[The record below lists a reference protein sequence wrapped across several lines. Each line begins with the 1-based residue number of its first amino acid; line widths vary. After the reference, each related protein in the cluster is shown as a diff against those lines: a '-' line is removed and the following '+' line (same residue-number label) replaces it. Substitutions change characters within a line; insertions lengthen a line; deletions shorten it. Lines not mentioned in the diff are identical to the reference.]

1 MLLLQLHRNP
11 QIPARLF
18 FKEAFFMTAS
28 MNASNEAKRFYITTP
43 IYYPSANLHIGHAYC
58 TVMAD
63 TMTRY
68 KRMQGYETYFLT
80 GSDEHGQKI
89 ERVAK
94 AEGVTPIEYT
104 DKIVATFQALWERL
118 LISNDDFI
126 RTTQPRHMEVVQ
138 KIFTTIYEKGDIY
151 KSEYEGHYCTP
162 CETFFTERQLEDG
175 NCPDCG
181 RPTELIKEESYF
193 FKMSKYQDQLLQ
205 YIEDH
210 PDFIQPVARRN
221 EMINFI
227 KQGLEDLC
235 ISRTTFDWGIPVPIN
250 EKHVIYV
257 WFDALTNYISAL
269 GYGTDNDELY
279 QKFWPAN
286 IHLVG
291 KDIARFHAIIW
302 PCILMA
308 ADLPLPKQVFG
319 HGWVLLNSGKMSK
332 SKGNVVD
339 PNVLLDKYGVD
350 AIRYFLLREIS
361 TGSDGY
367 YSEEA
372 LVNRIN
378 IDLAND
384 YGNLVSRSV
393 AMIDKY
399 FDGIVPAPADTPA
412 SEFDAELKALAETV
426 GVDAAEYLE
435 KMDFPNALASIWKLI
450 SRANKYIDETAP
462 WVLAKDESKK
472 AALGTVMYNL
482 MECIRMS
489 TILLAPFMPLVPGKV
504 AEQTGQTLEGRTW
517 ADGCTWGNVETGVK
531 VNKKEAIFP
540 RIDPKSLDLPKE
552 EVKAEAPKVEAKKE
566 PKQDAPKEE
575 TPAEA
580 KAEITYDDF
589 AKLDLRVVEVL
600 ECSKVEK
607 ADKLLQFKLKM
618 GDEIRTVVSGIA
630 KFYESPEELVG
641 KKLVLVANLAPKKIR
656 GIVSHGM
663 LLSAATDDDS
673 LLQVLQVTHE
683 DIPSGATVC

>member
-1 MLLLQLHRNP
+1 MP
-11 QIPARLF
+11 
-18 FKEAFFMTAS
+18 EST
-28 MNASNEAKRFYITTP
+28 NEPKRFYITTP

-138 KIFTTIYEKGDIY
+138 KIFQTIYEKGDIY

-162 CETFFTERQLEDG
+162 CETFFTERQLVEG

-250 EKHVIYV
+250 DKHVIYV

-269 GYGTDNDELY
+269 GYGTDNDDLY
-279 QKFWPAN
+279 QKFWPAD

-399 FDGIVPAPADTPA
+399 FDGIVPAPAAAPA
-412 SEFDAELKALAETV
+412 SEFDAELKTLAETV
-426 GVDAAEYLE
+426 GIDAAAYLE
-435 KMDFPNALASIWKLI
+435 KMDFPNALASIWRLI

-472 AALGTVMYNL
+472 ADLGTVLYNL

-504 AEQTGQTLEGRTW
+504 AEQTGQHLEGCTW

-531 VNKKEAIFP
+531 VCKKEAIFP

-552 EVKAEAPKVEAKKE
+552 EVKAEAPKAEAKKE
-566 PKQDAPKEE
+566 TKKEE
-575 TPAEA
+575 KPEETAEG

-630 KFYESPEELVG
+630 KFYENPEELVG

-656 GIVSHGM
+656 GIMSHGM

>member
-1 MLLLQLHRNP
+1 
-11 QIPARLF
+11 
-18 FKEAFFMTAS
+18 MTESA
-28 MNASNEAKRFYITTP
+28 ETKRFYITTP

-138 KIFTTIYEKGDIY
+138 KIFQTIYEKGDIY

-162 CETFFTERQLEDG
+162 CETFFTERQLVDG

-181 RPTELIKEESYF
+181 RPTEVIKEESYF

-250 EKHVIYV
+250 DKHVIYV

-269 GYGTDNDELY
+269 GYTTDNDELF
-279 QKFWPAN
+279 QKFWPAD

-399 FDGIVPAPADTPA
+399 FEGIVPAPASSPA
-412 SEFDAELKALAETV
+412 SEFDADLKALAETV
-426 GVDAAEYLE
+426 GNDAAAYLE

-472 AALGTVMYNL
+472 ADLGTVLYNL
-482 MECIRMS
+482 MECIRIS
-489 TILLAPFMPLVPGKV
+489 TILLTPFMPLVPGKV
-504 AEQTGQTLEGRTW
+504 AEQTGQHLEGRTW

-531 VNKKEAIFP
+531 VCKKEAIFP
-540 RIDPKSLDLPKE
+540 RIDPKTLDLPKE
-552 EVKAEAPKVEAKKE
+552 EAKADAPAKEAKKE
-566 PKQDAPKEE
+566 AKQEAKKED
-575 TPAEA
+575 TPAAEG

-630 KFYESPEELVG
+630 KFYENPEALLG

-656 GIVSHGM
+656 GIMSHGM

-683 DIPSGATVC
+683 DIPSGSTVC

>member
-1 MLLLQLHRNP
+1 MP
-11 QIPARLF
+11 
-18 FKEAFFMTAS
+18 EST
-28 MNASNEAKRFYITTP
+28 NEPKRFYITTP

-138 KIFTTIYEKGDIY
+138 KIFQTIYEKGDIY

-162 CETFFTERQLEDG
+162 CETFFTERQLVDG

-205 YIEDH
+205 YIDEH

-250 EKHVIYV
+250 DKHVIYV

-269 GYGTDNDELY
+269 GYGTDNDDLY
-279 QKFWPAN
+279 QKFWPAD

-399 FDGIVPAPADTPA
+399 FDGIVPAPAATPA

-426 GVDAAEYLE
+426 GVDAAAYLE
-435 KMDFPNALASIWKLI
+435 KMDFPNALASIWRLI

-462 WVLAKDESKK
+462 WVLAKDENKK
-472 AALGTVMYNL
+472 ADLGTVLYNL

-504 AEQTGQTLEGRTW
+504 AEQTGQQLEGRTW

-531 VNKKEAIFP
+531 VCKKEAIFP

-552 EVKAEAPKVEAKKE
+552 EVKTEAPKAEAKKE
-566 PKQDAPKEE
+566 TKKEE
-575 TPAEA
+575 KTEAKQEEPAEG

-656 GIVSHGM
+656 GIMSHGM

-673 LLQVLQVTHE
+673 LLQVVQVTHE
-683 DIPSGATVC
+683 DIPSGTTVC

>member
-1 MLLLQLHRNP
+1 
-11 QIPARLF
+11 
-18 FKEAFFMTAS
+18 MTESA
-28 MNASNEAKRFYITTP
+28 ETKRFYITTP

-138 KIFTTIYEKGDIY
+138 KIFQTIYEKGDIY

-162 CETFFTERQLEDG
+162 CETFFTERQLVDG

-181 RPTELIKEESYF
+181 RPTEVIKEESYF

-250 EKHVIYV
+250 DKHVIYV

-269 GYGTDNDELY
+269 GYTTDNDELF
-279 QKFWPAN
+279 QKFWPAD

-399 FDGIVPAPADTPA
+399 FEGIVPAPASSPA
-412 SEFDAELKALAETV
+412 SEFDADLKALAETV
-426 GVDAAEYLE
+426 GNDAAAYLE

-472 AALGTVMYNL
+472 ADLGTVLYNL
-482 MECIRMS
+482 MECIRIS
-489 TILLAPFMPLVPGKV
+489 TILLTPFMPLVPGKV
-504 AEQTGQTLEGRTW
+504 SEQTGQHLEGRTW

-531 VNKKEAIFP
+531 VCKKEAIFP
-540 RIDPKSLDLPKE
+540 RIDPKTLDLPKE
-552 EVKAEAPKVEAKKE
+552 EAKADAPVKEAKKE
-566 PKQDAPKEE
+566 AKQEAKKED
-575 TPAEA
+575 TPAAEG

-630 KFYESPEELVG
+630 KFYENPEALIG

-656 GIVSHGM
+656 GIMSHGM

-683 DIPSGATVC
+683 DIPSGSTVC

>member
-1 MLLLQLHRNP
+1 
-11 QIPARLF
+11 
-18 FKEAFFMTAS
+18 MT
-28 MNASNEAKRFYITTP
+28 EEQKRFYITTP

-94 AEGVTPIEYT
+94 AQGVTPIEYT
-104 DKIVATFQALWERL
+104 DKIVATFQDLWKRL

-138 KIFTTIYEKGDIY
+138 QIFKTIYEKGDIY

-162 CETFFTERQLEDG
+162 CETFFTERQLVDG

-193 FKMSKYQDQLLQ
+193 FKMSKYQDRLLQ
-205 YIEDH
+205 YIEEH
-210 PDFIQPVARRN
+210 PDFIQPTARRN
-221 EMINFI
+221 EMISFI

-250 EKHVIYV
+250 DKHVIYV

-269 GYGTDNDELY
+269 GYGTDHDELF

-308 ADLPLPKQVFG
+308 ADLPLPKQIFG

-372 LVNRIN
+372 LVKRIN
-378 IDLAND
+378 TDLAND
-384 YGNLVSRSV
+384 FGNLVSRTV

-399 FDGIVPAPADTPA
+399 FEGAVPAPADTPA
-412 SEFDAELKALAETV
+412 SQFDAELKELALSV
-426 GVDAAEYLE
+426 GNEAAACLE
-435 KMDFPNALASIWKLI
+435 KMDFPNALAAIWKLI

-462 WVLAKDESKK
+462 WVLAKDESQKSV
-472 AALGTVMYNL
+472 LGTVLYNL
-482 MECIRMS
+482 MESIRIS

-504 AEQTGQTLEGRTW
+504 AEQTGQALEGRAW
-517 ADGCTWGNVETGVK
+517 ADGCVWGQVETGVK
-531 VNKKEAIFP
+531 VCKKDAIFP

-552 EVKAEAPKVEAKKE
+552 DAKSEKNKEEKPAAKAEAKQTAEA
-566 PKQDAPKEE
+566 
-575 TPAEA
+575 PAQA

-673 LLQVLQVTHE
+673 LLEVLQVSKAE
-683 DIPSGATVC
+683 IPSGSTVC

>member
-1 MLLLQLHRNP
+1 
-11 QIPARLF
+11 
-18 FKEAFFMTAS
+18 MTAS
-28 MNASNEAKRFYITTP
+28 MNTADEAKRFYITTP

-138 KIFTTIYEKGDIY
+138 KIFQTIYEKGDIY

-162 CETFFTERQLEDG
+162 CETFFTERQLVDG

-181 RPTELIKEESYF
+181 RPVELIKEESYF

-250 EKHVIYV
+250 DKHVIYV

-269 GYGTDNDELY
+269 GYMSENDELF
-279 QKFWPAN
+279 QKFWPAD

-384 YGNLVSRSV
+384 YGNLVSRSI

-399 FDGIVPAPADTPA
+399 FEGIVPAPAAEAA
-412 SEFDAELKALAETV
+412 SEFDADLKALAETV
-426 GVDAAEYLE
+426 GNDAAAYLE

-462 WVLAKDESKK
+462 WVLAKDENKK
-472 AALGTVMYNL
+472 AELGTVLYNL
-482 MECIRMS
+482 MECIRIS
-489 TILLAPFMPLVPGKV
+489 TILLTPFMPLVPGKV
-504 AEQTGQTLEGRTW
+504 AEQTGQQLEGRTW

-531 VNKKEAIFP
+531 VCKKDAIFP
-540 RIDPKSLDLPKE
+540 RIDPKTLDLPKE
-552 EVKAEAPKVEAKKE
+552 EAKAEKPAKESKKEVKQEAKKE
-566 PKQDAPKEE
+566 EAPASEG
-575 TPAEA
+575 

-630 KFYESPEELVG
+630 KFYENPEALIG

-683 DIPSGATVC
+683 DIPSGSTVC

>member
-1 MLLLQLHRNP
+1 MP
-11 QIPARLF
+11 
-18 FKEAFFMTAS
+18 EST
-28 MNASNEAKRFYITTP
+28 NEPKRFYITTP

-138 KIFTTIYEKGDIY
+138 KIFQTIYEKGDIY

-162 CETFFTERQLEDG
+162 CETFFTERQLVEG

-205 YIEDH
+205 YIDEH

-250 EKHVIYV
+250 DKHVIYV

-269 GYGTDNDELY
+269 GYGTDNDDLY
-279 QKFWPAN
+279 QKFWPAD

-399 FDGIVPAPADTPA
+399 FDGIVPAPAAAPA

-426 GVDAAEYLE
+426 GVDAAAYLE
-435 KMDFPNALASIWKLI
+435 KMDFPNALASIWRLI

-462 WVLAKDESKK
+462 WVLAKDENKK
-472 AALGTVMYNL
+472 ADLGTVLYNL

-504 AEQTGQTLEGRTW
+504 AEQTGQQLEGRTW

-531 VNKKEAIFP
+531 VCKKEAIFP

-552 EVKAEAPKVEAKKE
+552 EVKTEAPKAEAKKE
-566 PKQDAPKEE
+566 TKKEE
-575 TPAEA
+575 KTEAKQEEPAEG

-656 GIVSHGM
+656 GIMSHGM

>member
-1 MLLLQLHRNP
+1 
-11 QIPARLF
+11 
-18 FKEAFFMTAS
+18 MT
-28 MNASNEAKRFYITTP
+28 EEQKRFYITTP

-94 AEGVTPIEYT
+94 AQGVTPIEYT
-104 DKIVATFQALWERL
+104 DKIVATFQDLWKRL

-138 KIFTTIYEKGDIY
+138 QIFKTIYEKGDIY

-162 CETFFTERQLEDG
+162 CETFFTERQLVDG

-193 FKMSKYQDQLLQ
+193 FKMSKYQDRLLQ

-210 PDFIQPVARRN
+210 PDFIQPTARRN
-221 EMINFI
+221 EMISFI

-250 EKHVIYV
+250 DKHVIYV

-269 GYGTDNDELY
+269 GYGTDHDELF

-308 ADLPLPKQVFG
+308 ADLPLPKQIFG

-372 LVNRIN
+372 LVKRIN
-378 IDLAND
+378 TDLAND
-384 YGNLVSRSV
+384 FGNLVSRTV

-399 FDGIVPAPADTPA
+399 FEGAVPAPADTPA
-412 SEFDAELKALAETV
+412 SQFDAELKELALSV
-426 GVDAAEYLE
+426 GNEAAACLE
-435 KMDFPNALASIWKLI
+435 KMDFPNALAAIWKLI

-462 WVLAKDESKK
+462 WVLAKDESQKSV
-472 AALGTVMYNL
+472 LGTVLYNL
-482 MECIRMS
+482 MESIRIS

-504 AEQTGQTLEGRTW
+504 AEQTGQALEGRAW
-517 ADGCTWGNVETGVK
+517 ADGCVWGQVETGVK
-531 VNKKEAIFP
+531 VCKKDAIFP

-552 EVKAEAPKVEAKKE
+552 DAKSEKNKEEKPAAKAEAKQTAEA
-566 PKQDAPKEE
+566 
-575 TPAEA
+575 PAQA

-630 KFYESPEELVG
+630 KFYENPEELVG

-673 LLQVLQVTHE
+673 LLEVLQVSKAE
-683 DIPSGATVC
+683 IPSGSTVC

>member
-1 MLLLQLHRNP
+1 
-11 QIPARLF
+11 
-18 FKEAFFMTAS
+18 MTET
-28 MNASNEAKRFYITTP
+28 MNANEAKRFYITTP

-104 DKIVATFQALWERL
+104 DKIVATFQSLWERL

-138 KIFTTIYEKGDIY
+138 KIFQTIYEKGDIY

-162 CETFFTERQLEDG
+162 CETFFTERQLVEG

-181 RPTELIKEESYF
+181 RPTEVIKEESYF

-269 GYGTDNDELY
+269 GYTTDNDELF
-279 QKFWPAN
+279 QKFWPAD

-399 FDGIVPAPADTPA
+399 FEGIVPAPAASPA
-412 SEFDAELKALAETV
+412 SEFDADLKALAETV
-426 GVDAAEYLE
+426 GNDAAAALE

-462 WVLAKDESKK
+462 WVLAKDENKK
-472 AALGTVMYNL
+472 AELGTVLYNL
-482 MECIRMS
+482 MECIRIS
-489 TILLAPFMPLVPGKV
+489 TILLTPFMPLVPGKV
-504 AEQTGQTLEGRTW
+504 AEQTGQNLEGRTW

-531 VNKKEAIFP
+531 VCKKDAIFP
-540 RIDPKSLDLPKE
+540 RIDPKTLDLPKE
-552 EVKAEAPKVEAKKE
+552 ESKEEKPAKESKKEEAPA
-566 PKQDAPKEE
+566 
-575 TPAEA
+575 AEG

-630 KFYESPEELVG
+630 KFYENPEALIG

-656 GIVSHGM
+656 GIMSHGM

-683 DIPSGATVC
+683 DIPSGSTVC

>member
-1 MLLLQLHRNP
+1 
-11 QIPARLF
+11 
-18 FKEAFFMTAS
+18 MTESA
-28 MNASNEAKRFYITTP
+28 ETKRFYITTP

-138 KIFTTIYEKGDIY
+138 KIFKTIYEKGDIY

-162 CETFFTERQLEDG
+162 CETFFTERQLVDG

-181 RPTELIKEESYF
+181 RPTEVIKEESYF

-250 EKHVIYV
+250 DKHVIYV

-269 GYGTDNDELY
+269 GYTTDNDELF
-279 QKFWPAN
+279 QKFWPAD

-399 FDGIVPAPADTPA
+399 FEGIVPAPASSPA
-412 SEFDAELKALAETV
+412 SEFDADLKALAETV
-426 GVDAAEYLE
+426 GNDAAAYLE

-472 AALGTVMYNL
+472 ADLGTVLYNL
-482 MECIRMS
+482 MECIRIS
-489 TILLAPFMPLVPGKV
+489 TILLTPFMPLVPGKV
-504 AEQTGQTLEGRTW
+504 AEQTGQHLEGRTW

-531 VNKKEAIFP
+531 VCKKEAIFP
-540 RIDPKSLDLPKE
+540 RIDPKTLDLPKE
-552 EVKAEAPKVEAKKE
+552 EAKADAPAKESKKEAKQEAKKE
-566 PKQDAPKEE
+566 D
-575 TPAEA
+575 TPAAEG

-618 GDEIRTVVSGIA
+618 GNEIRTVVSGIA
-630 KFYESPEELVG
+630 KFYENPESLIG

-656 GIVSHGM
+656 GIMSHGM

-683 DIPSGATVC
+683 DIPSGSTVC

>member
-1 MLLLQLHRNP
+1 
-11 QIPARLF
+11 
-18 FKEAFFMTAS
+18 MT
-28 MNASNEAKRFYITTP
+28 EEQKRFYITTP

-94 AEGVTPIEYT
+94 AQGVTPIEYT
-104 DKIVATFQALWERL
+104 DKIVATFQDLWKRL

-138 KIFTTIYEKGDIY
+138 QIFKTIYEKGDIY

-162 CETFFTERQLEDG
+162 CETFFTERQLVDG

-193 FKMSKYQDQLLQ
+193 FKMSKYQDRLLQ
-205 YIEDH
+205 YIEEH
-210 PDFIQPVARRN
+210 PDFIQPAARRN
-221 EMINFI
+221 EMISFI

-250 EKHVIYV
+250 DKHVIYV

-269 GYGTDNDELY
+269 GYGTDHDELF

-308 ADLPLPKQVFG
+308 ADLPLPKQIFG

-372 LVNRIN
+372 LVKRIN
-378 IDLAND
+378 TDLAND
-384 YGNLVSRSV
+384 FGNLVSRTV

-399 FDGIVPAPADTPA
+399 FEGAVPAPADTPA
-412 SEFDAELKALAETV
+412 SQFDAELKELALSV
-426 GVDAAEYLE
+426 GNEAAACLE
-435 KMDFPNALASIWKLI
+435 KMDFPNALAAIWKLI

-462 WVLAKDESKK
+462 WVLAKDESQR
-472 AALGTVMYNL
+472 AVLGTVLYNL
-482 MECIRMS
+482 MESIRIS

-504 AEQTGQTLEGRTW
+504 AEQTGQTLEGRAW
-517 ADGCTWGNVETGVK
+517 ADGCVWGQVETGVK
-531 VNKKEAIFP
+531 VCKKDAIFP

-552 EVKAEAPKVEAKKE
+552 DTKPEKAKEEKPAAKAEAKKE
-566 PKQDAPKEE
+566 AKQTAEAP
-575 TPAEA
+575 AQA

-630 KFYESPEELVG
+630 KFYENPEELVG

-673 LLQVLQVTHE
+673 LLEVLQVSKAE
-683 DIPSGATVC
+683 IPAGSTVC

>member
-1 MLLLQLHRNP
+1 
-11 QIPARLF
+11 
-18 FKEAFFMTAS
+18 MTESA
-28 MNASNEAKRFYITTP
+28 EPKRFYITTP

-94 AEGVTPIEYT
+94 AQGVTPIEYT
-104 DKIVATFQALWERL
+104 DKIVATFQALWKRL

-138 KIFTTIYEKGDIY
+138 KIFKTIYDKGDIY
-151 KSEYEGHYCTP
+151 KSEYEGYYCTP
-162 CETFFTERQLEDG
+162 CETFFTERQLVDG

-221 EMINFI
+221 EMISFI

-235 ISRTTFDWGIPVPIN
+235 ISRTTFDWGIPVPIDD
-250 EKHVIYV
+250 KHVIYV

-279 QKFWPAN
+279 QKFWPAD

-308 ADLPLPKQVFG
+308 AGLPLPKQVFG

-372 LVNRIN
+372 LVKRIN
-378 IDLAND
+378 TDLAND
-384 YGNLVSRSV
+384 FGNLVSRTV

-399 FDGIVPAPADTPA
+399 FAGIVPTPAAEPA
-412 SEFDAELKALAETV
+412 SEFDAELKTLAESV
-426 GVDAAEYLE
+426 GNEAAACLE
-435 KMDFPNALASIWKLI
+435 KMDFPNALAAIWKLI

-472 AALGTVMYNL
+472 AVLGTVLYNL
-482 MECIRMS
+482 MECIRIS
-489 TILLAPFMPLVPGKV
+489 TILLSPFMPLVPGKV

-517 ADGCTWGNVETGVK
+517 ADGCKWGNVETGVK
-531 VNKKEAIFP
+531 VCKKEAIFP

-552 EVKAEAPKVEAKKE
+552 DTKKDAPAPAIQKEAKKE
-566 PKQDAPKEE
+566 AAPKEE
-575 TPAEA
+575 QAPAA
-580 KAEITYDDF
+580 QGKAEITYDDF

-630 KFYESPEELVG
+630 KFYDNPEELIG

-673 LLQVLQVTHE
+673 LLEVLQVGKA
-683 DIPSGATVC
+683 DIPSGSTVC

>member
-1 MLLLQLHRNP
+1 MP
-11 QIPARLF
+11 
-18 FKEAFFMTAS
+18 EST
-28 MNASNEAKRFYITTP
+28 NEPKRFYITTP

-138 KIFTTIYEKGDIY
+138 KIFQTIYEKGDIY

-162 CETFFTERQLEDG
+162 CETFFTERQLVEG

-250 EKHVIYV
+250 DKHVIYV

-269 GYGTDNDELY
+269 GYGTDNDDLY
-279 QKFWPAN
+279 QKFWPAD

-399 FDGIVPAPADTPA
+399 FDGIVPAPAAAPA
-412 SEFDAELKALAETV
+412 SEFDAELKTLAETV
-426 GVDAAEYLE
+426 GIDAAAYLE
-435 KMDFPNALASIWKLI
+435 KMDFPNALASIWRLI

-472 AALGTVMYNL
+472 ADLGTVLYNL

-504 AEQTGQTLEGRTW
+504 AEQTGQHLEGCTW

-531 VNKKEAIFP
+531 VCKKEAIFP

-552 EVKAEAPKVEAKKE
+552 EVKAEAPKAEAKKE
-566 PKQDAPKEE
+566 TKKEE
-575 TPAEA
+575 KPEETAEG

-656 GIVSHGM
+656 GIMSHGM

>member
-1 MLLLQLHRNP
+1 
-11 QIPARLF
+11 
-18 FKEAFFMTAS
+18 MTESA
-28 MNASNEAKRFYITTP
+28 EAKRFYITTP

-138 KIFTTIYEKGDIY
+138 KIFQTIYDKGDIY

-162 CETFFTERQLEDG
+162 CETFFTERQLVDG

-250 EKHVIYV
+250 DKHVIYV

-269 GYGTDNDELY
+269 GYMSENDELF
-279 QKFWPAN
+279 QKFWPAD

-399 FDGIVPAPADTPA
+399 FEGIVPAPAAALA
-412 SEFDAELKALAETV
+412 SKFDADLKALAESV
-426 GVDAAEYLE
+426 GNEAATYLE

-472 AALGTVMYNL
+472 ADLGTVLYNL
-482 MECIRMS
+482 MECIRIS
-489 TILLAPFMPLVPGKV
+489 TILLTPFMPLVPGKV

-531 VNKKEAIFP
+531 VCKKEAIFP

-552 EVKAEAPKVEAKKE
+552 NAKAEQPAKESKKEAKQEGK
-566 PKQDAPKEE
+566 KEE
-575 TPAEA
+575 APAAEG

-630 KFYESPEELVG
+630 KFYENPEALIG

-683 DIPSGATVC
+683 DIPSGSTVC

>member
-1 MLLLQLHRNP
+1 
-11 QIPARLF
+11 
-18 FKEAFFMTAS
+18 MTESA
-28 MNASNEAKRFYITTP
+28 ETKRFYITTP

-138 KIFTTIYEKGDIY
+138 KIFQTIYEKGDIY

-162 CETFFTERQLEDG
+162 CETFFTERQLVDG

-181 RPTELIKEESYF
+181 RPTEVIKEESYF

-250 EKHVIYV
+250 DKHVIYV

-269 GYGTDNDELY
+269 GYTTDNDELF
-279 QKFWPAN
+279 QKFWPAD

-399 FDGIVPAPADTPA
+399 FEGIVPAPASSPA
-412 SEFDAELKALAETV
+412 SEFDADLKALAETV
-426 GVDAAEYLE
+426 GNDAAAYLE

-472 AALGTVMYNL
+472 ADLGTVLYNL
-482 MECIRMS
+482 MECIRIS
-489 TILLAPFMPLVPGKV
+489 TILLTPFMPLVPGKV
-504 AEQTGQTLEGRTW
+504 SEQTGQHLEGRTW

-531 VNKKEAIFP
+531 VCKKEAIFP
-540 RIDPKSLDLPKE
+540 RIDPKTLDLPKE
-552 EVKAEAPKVEAKKE
+552 EAKADAPAKEAKKE
-566 PKQDAPKEE
+566 AKQKAKKED
-575 TPAEA
+575 TPAAEG

-630 KFYESPEELVG
+630 KFYENPEALIG

-656 GIVSHGM
+656 GIMSHGM

-683 DIPSGATVC
+683 DIPSGSTVC

>member
-1 MLLLQLHRNP
+1 
-11 QIPARLF
+11 
-18 FKEAFFMTAS
+18 MT
-28 MNASNEAKRFYITTP
+28 EEQKRFYITTP

-94 AEGVTPIEYT
+94 AQGVTPIEYT
-104 DKIVATFQALWERL
+104 DKIVATFQDLWKRL

-138 KIFTTIYEKGDIY
+138 QIFKTIYEKGDIY

-162 CETFFTERQLEDG
+162 CETFFTERQLVDG

-193 FKMSKYQDQLLQ
+193 FKMSKYQDRLLQ
-205 YIEDH
+205 YIEEH
-210 PDFIQPVARRN
+210 PDFIQPTARRN
-221 EMINFI
+221 EMISFI

-250 EKHVIYV
+250 DKHVIYV

-269 GYGTDNDELY
+269 GYGTDHDELF

-286 IHLVG
+286 IHLAG

-308 ADLPLPKQVFG
+308 ADLPLPKQIFG

-372 LVNRIN
+372 LVKRIN
-378 IDLAND
+378 TDLAND
-384 YGNLVSRSV
+384 FGNLVSRTV

-399 FDGIVPAPADTPA
+399 FEGAVPAPADTPA
-412 SEFDAELKALAETV
+412 SQFDAELKELALSV
-426 GVDAAEYLE
+426 GNEAAACLE
-435 KMDFPNALASIWKLI
+435 KMDFPNALAAIWKLI

-462 WVLAKDESKK
+462 WVLAKDESQKSV
-472 AALGTVMYNL
+472 LGTVLYNL
-482 MECIRMS
+482 MESIRIS

-504 AEQTGQTLEGRTW
+504 AEQTGQALEGRAW
-517 ADGCTWGNVETGVK
+517 ADGCVWGQVETGVK
-531 VNKKEAIFP
+531 VCKKDAIFP

-552 EVKAEAPKVEAKKE
+552 DAKSEKNKEEKPAAKAEAKKE
-566 PKQDAPKEE
+566 AKQTAEAP
-575 TPAEA
+575 AQA

-673 LLQVLQVTHE
+673 LLEVLQVSKAE
-683 DIPSGATVC
+683 IPSGSTVC

>member
-1 MLLLQLHRNP
+1 MP
-11 QIPARLF
+11 
-18 FKEAFFMTAS
+18 EST
-28 MNASNEAKRFYITTP
+28 NEPKRFYITTP

-566 PKQDAPKEE
+566 PKQEAPKEE

-641 KKLVLVANLAPKKIR
+641 KKLVLIANLAPKKIR

>member
-1 MLLLQLHRNP
+1 MP
-11 QIPARLF
+11 
-18 FKEAFFMTAS
+18 EST
-28 MNASNEAKRFYITTP
+28 NEPKRFYITTP

-552 EVKAEAPKVEAKKE
+552 DVKAEAKKE
-566 PKQDAPKEE
+566 PKQEAPKEE

>member
-1 MLLLQLHRNP
+1 MP
-11 QIPARLF
+11 
-18 FKEAFFMTAS
+18 EST
-28 MNASNEAKRFYITTP
+28 NEPKHFYITTP

-162 CETFFTERQLEDG
+162 CETFFTERQLQEG

-205 YIEDH
+205 YIEDN

-269 GYGTDNDELY
+269 GYGTDNDDLY

-308 ADLPLPKQVFG
+308 ADLPLPKQIFG

-361 TGSDGY
+361 TGADGY

-426 GVDAAEYLE
+426 GVDAAAYLE

-531 VNKKEAIFP
+531 VNKKDAIFP

-552 EVKAEAPKVEAKKE
+552 EVKAEAPKAEAKKE
-566 PKQDAPKEE
+566 QKQEAPKEE
-575 TPAEA
+575 APAEA

>member
-1 MLLLQLHRNP
+1 
-11 QIPARLF
+11 
-18 FKEAFFMTAS
+18 MTIS
-28 MNASNEAKRFYITTP
+28 SETKHFYITTP

-104 DKIVATFQALWERL
+104 NKIVATFQSLWKRL

-126 RTTQPRHMEVVQ
+126 RTTQPRHMNVVQ
-138 KIFTTIYEKGDIY
+138 KIFQTIYEKGDIY

-162 CETFFTERQLEDG
+162 CETFFTERQLIDG

-193 FKMSKYQDQLLQ
+193 FKMSKYQDRLLQ
-205 YIEDH
+205 YIEEH

-250 EKHVIYV
+250 DKHVIYV

-269 GYGTDNDELY
+269 GFGTENDNLY
-279 QKFWPAN
+279 QKFWPAD

-308 ADLPLPKQVFG
+308 ADLPLPKQIFG

-332 SKGNVVD
+332 SKGNVID

-372 LVNRIN
+372 LINRIN

-384 YGNLVSRSV
+384 YGNLISRSI

-399 FDGIVPAPADTPA
+399 FDGIVPSPASTPA
-412 SEFDAELKALAETV
+412 SEFDTELKILAENV
-426 GVDAAEYLE
+426 GKDAANYLE
-435 KMDFPNALASIWKLI
+435 KMDFPNALTSIWKLI

-462 WVLAKDESKK
+462 WILAKDESKK
-472 AALGTVMYNL
+472 ADLATVLYNL
-482 MECIRMS
+482 MECIRIS
-489 TILLAPFMPLVPGKV
+489 TILLTPFMPLVPGKV
-504 AEQTGQTLEGRTW
+504 AEQTGQSLENCTW
-517 ADGCTWGNVETGVK
+517 DDGCTWGLVKTGVK
-531 VNKKEAIFP
+531 ICKKEAIFP
-540 RIDPKSLDLPKE
+540 RIDPKTLDLSKENLTTKSSSNTTNATTKQNPKS
-552 EVKAEAPKVEAKKE
+552 
-566 PKQDAPKEE
+566 E
-575 TPAEA
+575 TAFVS
-580 KAEITYDDF
+580 KAEIAYDDF

-600 ECSKVEK
+600 ECKKVEN
-607 ADKLLQFKLKM
+607 ADKLLQFKLNM
-618 GDEIRTVVSGIA
+618 GGEIRTVVSGIA
-630 KFYESPEELVG
+630 KFYENPEDLVG

-673 LLQVLQVTHE
+673 LLQVLEVIHN
-683 DIPSGATVC
+683 DIPSGSTIS

>member
-1 MLLLQLHRNP
+1 MP
-11 QIPARLF
+11 
-18 FKEAFFMTAS
+18 EST
-28 MNASNEAKRFYITTP
+28 NEPKRFYITTP

-104 DKIVATFQALWERL
+104 DKVVATFQALWERL

-138 KIFTTIYEKGDIY
+138 KIFQTIYEKGDIY

-162 CETFFTERQLEDG
+162 CETFFTERQLVDG

-205 YIEDH
+205 YIDEH

-250 EKHVIYV
+250 DKHVIYV

-269 GYGTDNDELY
+269 GYGTDNDDLY
-279 QKFWPAN
+279 QKFWPAD

-399 FDGIVPAPADTPA
+399 FDGIVPAPAATPA

-426 GVDAAEYLE
+426 GVDAAAYLE
-435 KMDFPNALASIWKLI
+435 KMDFPNALASIWRLI

-462 WVLAKDESKK
+462 WVLAKDENKK
-472 AALGTVMYNL
+472 ADLGTVLYNL

-504 AEQTGQTLEGRTW
+504 AEQTGQQLEGRTW

-531 VNKKEAIFP
+531 VCKKEAIFP

-552 EVKAEAPKVEAKKE
+552 EVKTEAPKAEAKKE
-566 PKQDAPKEE
+566 TKKEE
-575 TPAEA
+575 KAEAKQEEPAEG

-656 GIVSHGM
+656 GIMSHGM

>member
-1 MLLLQLHRNP
+1 MT
-11 QIPARLF
+11 
-18 FKEAFFMTAS
+18 EAAET
-28 MNASNEAKRFYITTP
+28 KRFYITTP

-138 KIFTTIYEKGDIY
+138 KIFQTIYEKGDIY

-162 CETFFTERQLEDG
+162 CETFFTERQLTDG

-181 RPTELIKEESYF
+181 RPTEVIKEESYF

-235 ISRTTFDWGIPVPIN
+235 ISRTTFDWGIPVPVN
-250 EKHVIYV
+250 DKHVIYV

-269 GYGTDNDELY
+269 GYTSDNDELF

-399 FDGIVPAPADTPA
+399 FEGVVPSPAAAPA
-412 SEFDAELKALAETV
+412 SEFDADLKALAETV
-426 GVDAAEYLE
+426 GNDAAAYLE

-472 AALGTVMYNL
+472 ADLGTVLYNL
-482 MECIRMS
+482 MECIRIS

-504 AEQTGQTLEGRTW
+504 AEQTGQNLEGRTW

-531 VNKKEAIFP
+531 VCKKDAIFP

-552 EVKAEAPKVEAKKE
+552 EAKAEAPAKESKKEVKQEAKKE
-566 PKQDAPKEE
+566 DAPA
-575 TPAEA
+575 AEA

-630 KFYESPEELVG
+630 KFYENPEALIG

-656 GIVSHGM
+656 GIMSHGM

-683 DIPSGATVC
+683 DIPSGSSVC

>member
-1 MLLLQLHRNP
+1 MP
-11 QIPARLF
+11 
-18 FKEAFFMTAS
+18 EST
-28 MNASNEAKRFYITTP
+28 NEPKRFYITTP

-138 KIFTTIYEKGDIY
+138 KIFQTIYEKGDIY

-162 CETFFTERQLEDG
+162 CETFFTERQLVDG

-205 YIEDH
+205 YIDEH

-250 EKHVIYV
+250 DKHVIYV

-269 GYGTDNDELY
+269 GYGTDNDDLY
-279 QKFWPAN
+279 QKFWPAD

-399 FDGIVPAPADTPA
+399 FDGIVPAPAAAPA

-426 GVDAAEYLE
+426 GVDAAAYLE
-435 KMDFPNALASIWKLI
+435 KMDFPNALASIWRLI

-462 WVLAKDESKK
+462 WVLAKDENKK
-472 AALGTVMYNL
+472 ADLGTVLYNL

-504 AEQTGQTLEGRTW
+504 AEQTGQQLEGRTW

-531 VNKKEAIFP
+531 VCKKEAIFP

-552 EVKAEAPKVEAKKE
+552 EVKAEAPKAEAKKE
-566 PKQDAPKEE
+566 TKKEE
-575 TPAEA
+575 KTEAKQEEPAEG

-656 GIVSHGM
+656 GIMSHGM